1 MANKVFR
8 GERLKEMRERRGLSQ
23 TDLEQIAG
31 ISNMQISRY
40 ESGKSEPTPEVIVK
54 LANGLNVTTD
64 YLLGLVSKPEEHI
77 EIQDLS
83 PIEARLLD
91 AFRRGDLRDA
101 MSVFARDSSS

>member
-8 GERLKEMRERRGLSQ
+8 GERLKEVRESRGLSQ
-23 TDLEQIAG
+23 TDLEQLTG

-54 LANGLNVTTD
+54 LANNLSITTD
-64 YLLGLVSKPEEHI
+64 YLLGLVANPEDHLEL
-77 EIQDLS
+77 QDLS
-83 PIEARLLD
+83 PTEARLLA